1 MKESK
6 LVEMHN
12 KVETLANAMNRVVHE
27 LTNLKDLSVGT
38 MELVK
43 CLPDYG
49 KALQTLKDDVLAKK
63 QETDYPPDAT
73 EEEKQAIDDIRKTIK

>member
-38 MELVK
+38 MELLK
-43 CLPDYG
+43 CMPNYE

-63 QETDYPPDAT
+63 EETDYPADAT
-73 EEEKQAIDDIRKTIK
+73 ENEKKAIDNIRKTIK

>member
-43 CLPDYG
+43 CLPDYE
-49 KALQTLKDDVLAKK
+49 KALQALKDDVLAKK

-73 EEEKQAIDDIRKTIK
+73 EEEKKAIDDIRKTIK

>member
-6 LVEMHN
+6 LIEMHN

-43 CLPDYG
+43 CLPDYE

-73 EEEKQAIDDIRKTIK
+73 KEEKKVIDDIRKTIK